1 MDSMTVRLTPLPA
14 ARYDEWSAAT
24 RERLIRLRQDSGL
37 RPGEEAVTQA
47 GQYFAELLPNGLDST
62 ASQVLRIADGA
73 DELGTLWLGAN
84 AGRLFVIDLA
94 LSVAPSTS
102 QGDEIVSALRTIATG
117 EEASMISIG
126 LFRQDAEG
134 HRLVEGRGF
143 RVASIQM
150 LLDPLPDREVADHVV
165 VAPMTVER
173 YPTFATTSEAA
184 FAVDLAAS
192 GRYSPEEAEVESR
205 RQFLQELPQG
215 LDTPG
220 QELFTAAVDGVEVGI
235 LWIGM
240 RERGGRPHAFILDIE
255 VAADQRR
262 KGYGR
267 ELMHATEREARRLGA
282 GSIGLHVFGF
292 NDAAVTLYEQL
303 GYRRLEEQFVL
314 DV

>member
-1 MDSMTVRLTPLPA
+1 MTVRLTPLPA

-37 RPGEEAVTQA
+37 RLGEDAVTQA
-47 GQYFAELLPNGLDST
+47 GQYFTELLPNGLDST
-62 ASQVLRIADGA
+62 ASQVLLIADGD

-94 LSVAPSTS
+94 LSVPPSTS
-102 QGDEIVSALRTIATG
+102 QGDEIVAALQTIATG
-117 EEASMISIG
+117 EEASLISIG
-126 LFRQDAEG
+126 LFRQDVEG
-134 HRLVEGRGF
+134 HRLVDGRGF

-150 LLDPLPDREVADHVV
+150 LLEPLPDREVAPHVV

-173 YPTFATTSEAA
+173 YPSFADTSEAA
-184 FAVDLAAS
+184 FAVDLATS
-192 GRYSPEEAEVESR
+192 GRYSPEEAAVESR

-220 QELFTAAVDGVEVGI
+220 QEIFTATVDGVEVGI

>member
-1 MDSMTVRLTPLPA
+1 MTVRLTPLPA
-14 ARYDEWSAAT
+14 VRFEEWNAAT
-24 RERLIRLRQDSGL
+24 RERLVRLRQDSGL
-37 RPGEEAVTQA
+37 RLGDEAVAQA
-47 GQYFAELLPNGLDST
+47 NQYFSELLPHGLEST
-62 ASQVLRIADGA
+62 ASQVLRIADGS

-94 LSVAPSTS
+94 LTVSPSRS
-102 QGDEIVSALRTIATG
+102 QCEEIVAALLAIAKG
-117 EEASMISIG
+117 EEASLISIS
-126 LFRQDAEG
+126 LFRQDTEG
-134 HRLVEGRGF
+134 HRLVERHGF

-150 LLDPLPDREVADHVV
+150 LLEPLPDRAVADHVV
-165 VAPMTVER
+165 VAPMTEAR
-173 YPTFATTSEAA
+173 YPRFARESEAA

-192 GRYSPEEAEVESR
+192 GRYTPEEAVVESR
-205 RQFLQELPQG
+205 RQFLKELPEG

-220 QELFTAAVDGVEVGI
+220 QELFTAEVAGVEVGI

-240 RERGGRPHAFILDIE
+240 RERGGRPHVFILDVE

-282 GSIGLHVFGF
+282 DSVGLHVFGF
-292 NDAAVTLYEQL
+292 NDAAVRLYEQL
-303 GYRRLEEQFVL
+303 GYRRLEEQFLL